1 MREKLTISE
10 VAKLLDISAHTIRYY
25 DKEGL
30 ITSDYD
36 SENGYRLFDFEDIY
50 RLSNVIILRD
60 SGIAIKDIKE
70 LIRNYSK
77 EHYTNQLK
85 KSLNNIDQQIDKL
98 KTQREVIK
106 NNLNF
111 LDFDYA
117 HFEIKEYPKRYLKVV
132 NEEKYDEEKSP
143 KDFFRD
149 IQKNNISNVLYKDVI
164 YELRDEDMLIC
175 YESQQ
180 LTDVILESGK
190 YLEYSIKLCKDSDI
204 NNAVSKMLEYSFN
217 KQITMD
223 EKLYMSIQPHAMLVV
238 DNGYVAKLFSKIN
251 S

>member
-1 MREKLTISE
+1 MKKRLTISE

-30 ITSDYD
+30 ITSDHD
-36 SENGYRLFDFEDIY
+36 LENGYRLFDFEDIY

-77 EHYTNQLK
+77 EQYTNQLK
-85 KSLNNIDQQIDKL
+85 KSLDNIDQQIEKL
-98 KTQREVIK
+98 KIQREVIK

-111 LDFDYA
+111 LDFNHA
-117 HFEIKEYPKRYLKVV
+117 HFEIKEYPKRYLSVV
-132 NEEKYDEEKSP
+132 NIEKYDEEKSP

-149 IQKNNISNVLYKDVI
+149 IQENNISKVLYRDVI
-164 YELRDEDMLIC
+164 YELREEDMLIC
-175 YESQQ
+175 YESEQPNN
-180 LTDVILESGK
+180 VILESGK

-204 NNAVSKMLEYSFN
+204 NNAVSKMVEYSFDN
-217 KQITMD
+217 KITMD
-223 EKLYMSIQPHAMLVV
+223 DKLYMSIPPHAMLVV